1 MEREVSHNEIY
12 RELGELKGM
21 MSALILRSQKDD
33 DEKKNIF
40 ERIGK
45 LETRMAQVVL
55 VAVIASLTLPPIVS
69 FLGQHLQLN
78 LRSTAGAELLVD
90 RR

>member
-1 MEREVSHNEIY
+1 MEREVSHAEIY
-12 RELGELKGM
+12 RELGVLQGKM
-21 MSALILRSQKDD
+21 DAILLSQTRDD

-55 VAVIASLTLPPIVS
+55 VAVIASLVLPPLAS
-69 FLGQHLQLN
+69 FMGQHLQLN
-78 LRSTAGAELLVD
+78 IRPTTAVIN
-90 RR
+90 R